1 VRVIGKELLPLTSVS
16 VVHANTR
23 RLPRGAKAFKAD
35 DYVRSVAGS
44 PLILSRFRNPATP
57 TERHLL
63 VANYSSANK
72 ATSRLRLSGAVREV
86 FEISRTS
93 GRRVPIELIAAESC
107 GSRSS
112 QEGQGY
118 TFCALDRYGVAT
130 GSWGRVGA
138 LGRGGPKHEREPLA
152 LYSSPVHPSTAT
164 TRTCLGRCSRKFHCP
179 REKMSAATI
188 TGLSRT

>member
-1 VRVIGKELLPLTSVS
+1 MRVIGKELLPLTSVS

-63 VANYSSANK
+63 VANHSSANK

-93 GRRVPIELIAAESC
+93 GRRVPIELR
-107 GSRSS
+107 GSRELRFSI
-112 QEGQGY
+112 EPGRARLY
-118 TFCALDRYGVAT
+118 VLRT
-130 GSWGRVGA
+130 G
-138 LGRGGPKHEREPLA
+138 
-152 LYSSPVHPSTAT
+152 
-164 TRTCLGRCSRKFHCP
+164 
-179 REKMSAATI
+179 
-188 TGLSRT
+188 